1 MDNTNFEQLKVAF
14 ECISKDLNS
23 VQGSL
28 ATYEAKMLE
37 GDRVNPH
44 VKEVVTYY
52 RQEASSLRKE
62 MLELCRLMSAPYK
75 VEVLRNT
82 RLNQIEVLQK
92 AEAVAQVP
100 TVAPA
105 PTPVEKPVEPVLEQD
120 DSQVFDEL
128 PTA

>member
-75 VEVLRNT
+75 VEVMRNT
-82 RLNQIEVLQK
+82 RLNQIEALQK
-92 AEAVAQVP
+92 AEAAAASCI
-100 TVAPA
+100 VAPA
-105 PTPVEKPVEPVLEQD
+105 PVPVEKPQPEVLETD
-120 DSQVFDEL
+120 EQVFDEL
-128 PTA
+128 PAS

>member
-28 ATYEAKMLE
+28 ATYETKMLE

-75 VEVLRNT
+75 TDILRRSRLDQVEVLK
-82 RLNQIEVLQK
+82 K
-92 AEAVAQVP
+92 AELAA
-100 TVAPA
+100 APA
-105 PTPVEKPVEPVLEQD
+105 PAPVEKPQAEVLED
-120 DSQVFDEL
+120 DEQVFDEL
-128 PTA
+128 PAN